1 VTSQEPGN
9 PSSADPDIPDTEVI
23 VVSAASPV
31 FVDSTG
37 RRRRVLRRLSY
48 AFGAICIV
56 YGGLVTVS
64 LAGGPVS
71 PSAVLPLPN
80 LDNND
85 GEQAEVRASPTPQP
99 TSTLLLTEALPP
111 RAATIRRPI
120 ENRAVAPK
128 PAATRAAPA
137 RTPGPRPPTKPAAT
151 PTPTTTRPVE
161 STVTPTPS
169 TSPIPTPLPTDIK
182 GVPVKPPAPAPPAVT
197 AGASG
202 DSTEEPETDGPDP
215 ADSDSTASDP
225 ADTDSAG
232 TDSADFDS
240 ADLESSSPEPEASA

>member
-37 RRRRVLRRLSY
+37 RRRRVLRRISY

-71 PSAVLPLPN
+71 PSAVLPLPD

-137 RTPGPRPPTKPAAT
+137 RTPGPRPPTKPATT
-151 PTPTTTRPVE
+151 PTPKPTKPVE
-161 STVTPTPS
+161 STVLPTPS
-169 TSPIPTPLPTDIK
+169 SSPTPTPLPTDIK
-182 GVPVKPPAPAPPAVT
+182 GVPVKPPAPAPPAVP
-197 AGASG
+197 ASTSG
-202 DSTEEPETDGPDP
+202 SANSTEEPEADGPDP
-215 ADSDSTASDP
+215 ADVDVDVDTD
-225 ADTDSAG
+225 ADT
-232 TDSADFDS
+232 DS